1 MAIFVDGAGSALLLF
16 APLLM
21 AQSDLQRLPPEHPNR
36 GLPCEAAIWLPYASS
51 SAHVANRIF
60 CSMYLD
66 RCIPS
71 EVGGALIRERS
82 ATAEFFVPGWYFQK
96 RPGVASDA
104 HLFGGDGRQMPRE
117 GFAKEESAGLQDDLG
132 AIDGAL
138 LAGLRGEPRLA
149 VYFQNDLLRL
159 VRRLMDTGQNR
170 ELISPLL
177 ACAHRLALPAVVLAK
192 IAPNFA
198 MADFQKVFPEWLA
211 DGCVEVERRSSQLFN
226 AQNSLAWSSVFVQW
240 PQSAEPNLDAW
251 LCDAVGAKDAPHPIP
266 VGTLALLVQGLV
278 ALDEKLV
285 AHAVPIIIDVRLQRL
300 SNRDPLRMENA
311 TTTHDGIDFRLWQ
324 MPRQVLRESGAASSF
339 ADFRELNT
347 EDHELF
353 RDYGTRKHTTI
364 AAQCSLCHRRTD
376 GPEEALAGF
385 SALRPSSNPRR
396 VTDKGERWRL
406 AETEVAR
413 FLAEAN
419 KACTPAK

>member
-1 MAIFVDGAGSALLLF
+1 MAASKSSVVRASC
-16 APLLM
+16 
-21 AQSDLQRLPPEHPNR
+21 STRKTRLR
-36 GLPCEAAIWLPYASS
+36 GHRSLCSGRSLPSRTWT
-51 SAHVANRIF
+51 R
-60 CSMYLD
+60 
-66 RCIPS
+66 
-71 EVGGALIRERS
+71 
-82 ATAEFFVPGWYFQK
+82 
-96 RPGVASDA
+96 
-104 HLFGGDGRQMPRE
+104 
-117 GFAKEESAGLQDDLG
+117 GFAM
-132 AIDGAL
+132 
-138 LAGLRGEPRLA
+138 
-149 VYFQNDLLRL
+149 RL
-159 VRRLMDTGQNR
+159 VPRTHRIRFRLGHSR
-170 ELISPLL
+170 
-177 ACAHRLALPAVVLAK
+177 CWCR
-192 IAPNFA
+192 
-198 MADFQKVFPEWLA
+198 
-211 DGCVEVERRSSQLFN
+211 
-226 AQNSLAWSSVFVQW
+226 
-240 PQSAEPNLDAW
+240 
-251 LCDAVGAKDAPHPIP
+251 
-266 VGTLALLVQGLV
+266 GLV
-278 ALDEKLV
+278 ALDERSV